1 MNILI
6 VNPNT
11 TASMTDKMGRVAAAI
26 AGPGVTV
33 RAVNPSDGP
42 VSIEGYVDEAFS
54 VPGLLATIRDEPA
67 ADAYVLACFDD
78 TGLDA
83 ARCVAPGP
91 VIGMAL
97 LFLAWPWLQRLH
109 ERLGAV
115 ADTLLANFG
124 LLFVPAGVGVM
135 LHIGLI
141 ALWWAPL
148 LAGIVVSSAVTM
160 VSAAWL
166 FQWLRRRGGA

>member
-1 MNILI
+1 MLE
-6 VNPNT
+6 
-11 TASMTDKMGRVAAAI
+11 AVAA
-26 AGPGVTV
+26 
-33 RAVNPSDGP
+33 
-42 VSIEGYVDEAFS
+42 
-54 VPGLLATIRDEPA
+54 LLTFQLLGES
-67 ADAYVLACFDD
+67 LAHV
-78 TGLDA
+78 TGLP
-83 ARCVAPGP
+83 VPGP

-109 ERLGAV
+109 ERLGTV

-124 LLFVPAGVGVM
+124 LLFVTAGVGVM

>member
-1 MNILI
+1 MLE
-6 VNPNT
+6 
-11 TASMTDKMGRVAAAI
+11 AVAA
-26 AGPGVTV
+26 
-33 RAVNPSDGP
+33 
-42 VSIEGYVDEAFS
+42 
-54 VPGLLATIRDEPA
+54 LLAFQLLGEA
-67 ADAYVLACFDD
+67 LAHV
-78 TGLDA
+78 TGLP
-83 ARCVAPGP
+83 VPGP